1 LLDPEE
7 IFMSVTATMVKELR
21 ERTGAGMMECKKAL
35 TETAGDL
42 DQAIE
47 LMRKQGLAKA
57 DKKAGRVAAEGRV
70 VVQRDATG
78 SAAIAIEVNC
88 ETDFVGGGDEFQ
100 TFANQVAEAALAAA
114 PVDLEALLAL
124 SLPGGAS
131 VDERR
136 REMVAKIGENI
147 AVRRFEHL
155 TRQGD
160 VFGLYSHGSRIGV
173 VVDLKGGD
181 EALAR
186 DIAMHI
192 AASRPLCIAPDEVP
206 AELVAKEREIFEA
219 QARESGKPEEI
230 IQKMVDGRV
239 RKYLSEVAL
248 VGQPFVKDADL
259 TVGQRL
265 KQAGAQ
271 VMRFVRLEV
280 GEGVEKKTE
289 NFAEEVMAQ
298 VRGG

>member
-1 LLDPEE
+1 
-7 IFMSVTATMVKELR
+7 MSVTATMVKELR

-78 SAAIAIEVNC
+78 SAAIAIEINC

-114 PVDLEALLAL
+114 PVDVDALLAL
-124 SLPGGAS
+124 SLPSGAS

-147 AVRRFEHL
+147 AVRRFERL
-155 TRQGD
+155 ECQGD

-173 VVDLKGGD
+173 IVDLKGGD

-186 DIAMHI
+186 DIAMHV
-192 AASRPLCIAPDEVP
+192 AASRPLCVSPEDVP
-206 AELVAKEREIFEA
+206 AEVVAKEREIFEA
-219 QARESGKPEEI
+219 QARESGKPDDI
-230 IQKMVDGRV
+230 IEKMVEGRV
-239 RKYLSEVAL
+239 RKYLNEVAL
-248 VGQPFVKDADL
+248 VGQPFVKDPDM
-259 TVGQRL
+259 TVAQRL

-280 GEGVEKKTE
+280 GEGVEKKVE

>member
-1 LLDPEE
+1 
-7 IFMSVTATMVKELR
+7 MVKELR

-70 VVQRDATG
+70 IVQRDAAGT
-78 SAAIAIEVNC
+78 AAIAIEVNC
-88 ETDFVGGGDEFQ
+88 ETDFVSGGDEFQ
-100 TFANQVAEAALAAA
+100 SFAAQVAAAALAGA
-114 PVDLEALLAL
+114 PADVDGLLAL
-124 SLPGGAS
+124 SIEGGQQ

-136 REMVAKIGENI
+136 RELVAKIGENI
-147 AVRRFEHL
+147 AVRRFERL
-155 TRQGD
+155 ARQGD

-186 DIAMHI
+186 DVAMHI
-192 AASRPLCIAPDEVP
+192 AASRPICISPDEVP
-206 AELVAKEREIFEA
+206 SEIVAKEREIFEA
-219 QARESGKPEEI
+219 QARESGKPEDI
-230 IQKMVDGRV
+230 IQKMVDGRI
-239 RKYLSEVAL
+239 RKYLNEVAL

-265 KQAGAQ
+265 KQAGAE

>member
-1 LLDPEE
+1 
-7 IFMSVTATMVKELR
+7 MVKELR

-70 VVQRDATG
+70 IVQRDAAG

-88 ETDFVGGGDEFQ
+88 ETDFVSGGDEFQ
-100 TFANQVAEAALAAA
+100 SFAAQVAAAALAGA
-114 PVDLEALLAL
+114 PVDVDALLAL
-124 SLPGGAS
+124 PLEGGQQI
-131 VDERR
+131 DERR
-136 REMVAKIGENI
+136 RELVAKIGENI
-147 AVRRFEHL
+147 AVRRFERL
-155 TRQGD
+155 ARQGD

-186 DIAMHI
+186 DVAMHI
-192 AASRPLCIAPDEVP
+192 AASRPICISADEVP

-219 QARESGKPEEI
+219 QARESGKPEDI
-230 IQKMVDGRV
+230 IQKMVDGRI
-239 RKYLSEVAL
+239 RKYLNEVAL
-248 VGQPFVKDADL
+248 VGQPFVKDADI

-265 KQAGAQ
+265 RQAGAE

>member
-1 LLDPEE
+1 
-7 IFMSVTATMVKELR
+7 MSVTAAMVKELR

-70 VVQRDATG
+70 IVQRDAAGT
-78 SAAIAIEVNC
+78 AAIAIEVNC
-88 ETDFVGGGDEFQ
+88 ETDFVSGGDEFQ
-100 TFANQVAEAALAAA
+100 SFASEVAAAALAGA
-114 PVDLEALLAL
+114 PADVDALLAL
-124 SLPGGAS
+124 PLDGGLHL
-131 VDERR
+131 DERR
-136 REMVAKIGENI
+136 RELVAKIGENI
-147 AVRRFEHL
+147 AVRRFERL
-155 TRQGD
+155 ARQGD

-186 DIAMHI
+186 DVAMHI
-192 AASRPLCIAPDEVP
+192 AASRPICISPDEVP

-219 QARESGKPEEI
+219 QARESGKPEDI
-230 IQKMVDGRV
+230 IQKMVDGRI
-239 RKYLSEVAL
+239 RKYLNEVAL

-259 TVGQRL
+259 TVAQRL
-265 KQAGAQ
+265 KQAGAE

-280 GEGVEKKTE
+280 GEGVEKKSE

-298 VRGG
+298 VRGS

>member
-1 LLDPEE
+1 
-7 IFMSVTATMVKELR
+7 MSVTATMVKELR

-78 SAAIAIEVNC
+78 SGAIAIEINC

-114 PVDLEALLAL
+114 PVDVDALLAL
-124 SLPGGAS
+124 SLPSGAS

-155 TRQGD
+155 ARQGD

-192 AASRPLCIAPDEVP
+192 AASRPLCISPDEVP

>member
-1 LLDPEE
+1 
-7 IFMSVTATMVKELR
+7 MSVTATMVKELR

-42 DQAIE
+42 DRAIE

-114 PVDLEALLAL
+114 PVDLDALLAL
-124 SLPGGAS
+124 SLPSGAS
-131 VDERR
+131 VDEQR

-155 TRQGD
+155 ARQGD

-192 AASRPLCIAPDEVP
+192 AASRPLCISPDEVP

-219 QARESGKPEEI
+219 QARESGKSEEI

>member
-1 LLDPEE
+1 
-7 IFMSVTATMVKELR
+7 MSVTATMVKELR

-78 SAAIAIEVNC
+78 SAAIAIEINC

-114 PVDLEALLAL
+114 PVDVDALLAL
-124 SLPGGAS
+124 SLPSGAS

-155 TRQGD
+155 ARQGD

-192 AASRPLCIAPDEVP
+192 AASRPLCISPDEVP

-219 QARESGKPEEI
+219 QARESGKSEEI

>member
-1 LLDPEE
+1 
-7 IFMSVTATMVKELR
+7 MSVTAAMVKELR

-70 VVQRDATG
+70 IVQRDASGT
-78 SAAIAIEVNC
+78 AAIAIEVNC
-88 ETDFVGGGDEFQ
+88 ETDFVSGGDEFQ
-100 TFANQVAEAALAAA
+100 SFAAQVAAAALAGA
-114 PVDLEALLAL
+114 PADVDALLAL
-124 SLPGGAS
+124 PLEGGLHL
-131 VDERR
+131 DERR
-136 REMVAKIGENI
+136 RELVAKIGENI
-147 AVRRFEHL
+147 AVRRFERL
-155 TRQGD
+155 ARQGD

-186 DIAMHI
+186 DVAMHI
-192 AASRPLCIAPDEVP
+192 AASRPICISPDEVP

-219 QARESGKPEEI
+219 QARESGKPEDI
-230 IQKMVDGRV
+230 IQKMVDGRI
-239 RKYLSEVAL
+239 RKYLNEVAL

-259 TVGQRL
+259 TVAQRL
-265 KQAGAQ
+265 KQAGAE

-280 GEGVEKKTE
+280 GEGVEKKSE

-298 VRGG
+298 VRGS

>member
-1 LLDPEE
+1 
-7 IFMSVTATMVKELR
+7 MSVTATMVKELR

-100 TFANQVAEAALAAA
+100 TFVNQVAEAALAAA
-114 PVDLEALLAL
+114 PVDLDALLAL
-124 SLPGGAS
+124 SLPSGAS

-155 TRQGD
+155 ARQGD

-192 AASRPLCIAPDEVP
+192 AASRPLCISPDEVP

>member
-1 LLDPEE
+1 
-7 IFMSVTATMVKELR
+7 MSVTAAIVKELR

-70 VVQRDATG
+70 IVQRDAAGT
-78 SAAIAIEVNC
+78 AAVAIEVNC
-88 ETDFVGGGDEFQ
+88 ETDFVSGGDEFQ
-100 TFANQVAEAALAAA
+100 SFAAQVAAAALAGA
-114 PVDLEALLAL
+114 PADVDALLAL
-124 SLPGGAS
+124 SLEGGQQI
-131 VDERR
+131 DECR
-136 REMVAKIGENI
+136 RELVAKIGENI
-147 AVRRFEHL
+147 AVRRFERL
-155 TRQGD
+155 ARQGD

-186 DIAMHI
+186 DVAMHI
-192 AASRPLCIAPDEVP
+192 AASRPICISPDEVP

-219 QARESGKPEEI
+219 QARESGKPEDI

-239 RKYLSEVAL
+239 RKYLNEVAL
-248 VGQPFVKDADL
+248 VGQPFVKDTDL

-265 KQAGAQ
+265 KQAGAE

-280 GEGVEKKTE
+280 GEGVERKSE

-298 VRGG
+298 VRGS

>member
-1 LLDPEE
+1 
-7 IFMSVTATMVKELR
+7 MSVTAAMVKELR

-70 VVQRDATG
+70 IVQRDAAG

-88 ETDFVGGGDEFQ
+88 ETDFVSGGDEFQ
-100 TFANQVAEAALAAA
+100 SFAAQVAAAALAGA
-114 PVDLEALLAL
+114 PVDVDALLAL
-124 SLPGGAS
+124 PLEGGQQI
-131 VDERR
+131 DERR
-136 REMVAKIGENI
+136 RELVAKIGENI
-147 AVRRFEHL
+147 AVRRFERL
-155 TRQGD
+155 ARQGD

-186 DIAMHI
+186 DVAMHI
-192 AASRPLCIAPDEVP
+192 AASRPICISADEVP

-219 QARESGKPEEI
+219 QARESGKPEDI
-230 IQKMVDGRV
+230 IQKMVDGRI
-239 RKYLSEVAL
+239 RKYLNEVAL
-248 VGQPFVKDADL
+248 VGQPFVKDADI

-265 KQAGAQ
+265 KQAGAE

>member
-1 LLDPEE
+1 MAA
-7 IFMSVTATMVKELR
+7 ITASMVAELR
-21 ERTGAGMMECKKAL
+21 GKTDAPMMECKKAL

-78 SAAIAIEVNC
+78 SAAIAIEINC

-114 PVDLEALLAL
+114 PVDVDALLAL
-124 SLPGGAS
+124 SLPSGAS

-155 TRQGD
+155 ARQGD

-192 AASRPLCIAPDEVP
+192 AASRPLCISPDEVP

-219 QARESGKPEEI
+219 QARESGKSEEI